1 MADASERKRTR
12 LTSRGTATKARI
24 VAAAAKLIYARGA
37 ERVSLDEVMEAS
49 GTSKSQLYHYF
60 ADKEDL
66 IRAVIAFQADRIVES
81 NAAVLDRLDS
91 LEGLRA
97 WRDMTIAASRAN
109 GGFGGCP
116 LGALAN
122 ELAATSEAT
131 GTLLDESF
139 AAWGAVIAAGL
150 ARMKARGRL
159 VPTADTKA
167 LAVAALAAIQGGLLL
182 SKSARSARPLELAF
196 DMALGHIERCAAKKA
211 EPPRSTRGAPPSA

>member
-1 MADASERKRTR
+1 MASAPARKRDR

-24 VAAAAKLIYARGA
+24 VEAAAALIYARGA
-37 ERVSLDEVMEAS
+37 ERVSLDDVMAAS

-66 IRAVIAFQADRIVES
+66 VRAVIAYQADRIVTS

-91 LEGLRA
+91 FEGLRA
-97 WRDMTIAASRAN
+97 WRDMTLAASRAN

-131 GTLLDESF
+131 GLLLDESF

-159 VPTADTKA
+159 VPAADTAA

-182 SKSARSARPLELAF
+182 SKSARSSRPLALAF
-196 DMALGHIERCAAKKA
+196 DMALGHIARCAV
-211 EPPRSTRGAPPSA
+211 EPPTSTGAAQA